1 MTYESGIDSA
11 LIGNAAMLHVE
22 IINPS
27 TRAVVYDIYKHFDTA
42 WPAVVGGGPP
52 DPKQVATYPGRFPGD
67 YRVKVSVASAVPP
80 VGEPPSSG
88 FPDAKRVNYH
98 DGEGVQLSD
107 TERPWKLCVNPM
119 AAEPCSL
126 EVTLKRS
133 FTTDSAEMELQD
145 WSEPPCFTKQYE
157 GGCATD
163 ETFMLFEYTPGT
175 TQFVTAFKM
184 DALVPG
190 IRKDDTGGVIAV
202 EPWSVSIDVVP
213 GSADALRSAMGLPGA
228 NSITPIAGDQTCRTY
243 EQADAHAK
251 TLGYRHN
258 NAHTVK
264 NQFPLAQPFIA
275 TKDTLYTIRVK
286 LGRGV
291 TAPACAKAADAF
303 AIGILGRDAGN
314 CKEQCTL
321 YGMPPVGGVD
331 SDCILGCKGA
341 HPTLVTDPNLCA
353 EMVCCGKS
361 LCGSTTD
368 FSAKNVNC
376 AGGDASGA
384 EIGCSFA
391 ASLHSASNDDWLNGK
406 SRTCDAYGELYNLID
421 HNKATGTGDH
431 GIGLEPPL
439 QEDAPGHAAGSKIAI
454 SCVGEKPL
462 LEGAC
467 DTYTCD
473 RGTYVGSAGGKFE
486 GCQFQDHCIQ
496 GCMRSD
502 LEDEKKNF
510 LMNTLESV
518 VEPFSKTQTEHTIL
532 CNPNPTSMDLDG
544 AYEGSATYVCNFE
557 PTSDGGVYVWE
568 QVLGDGKGTGKCTYV
583 AAVVTTQAPI
593 TLDPA
598 DGMDIDAA
606 GNIVKRTSTLT
617 STTVTTE
624 NEGAKT
630 TTTTTVVLV
639 ERPAIE
645 VSWSDVDFDV
655 LTTQQLYRWRS
666 KTEDVLTNNTNL
678 ERNDILFFTYETDG
692 TNSNATVHFK
702 EAAVTNAEVQV
713 ASEELAKYLVTAAV
727 QISSAIAERKHSSMT
742 ATFATTSMYSA
753 NLADLKRV
761 DPLMTAAASGGPD
774 GGDGYDN
781 DEISI
786 NYDEDTVV
794 ASKLT
799 GGEKFGLA
807 ILIILIIAMIASIG
821 YMAHKMQTHPKYKK
835 QSAYSGEGQAS
846 IPMMELDPFNQS
858 SSSTDAVNKP
868 RSIHAMR
875 RQSQLAAQQ
884 SQANAYAGNGGP
896 ATTFLRT
903 SSGQNFAPGQSTV
916 ESQFNRAPTQRP
928 AVQNVPRQLT
938 DYPSAPK
945 AGVAQ
950 GNQRKTVQLRPQ
962 PPRAT
967 AVTSAEPFGAGGV
980 GRSITEQAEL
990 GLEELEPAVFGTA
1003 AGQQSVRARPQSGI
1017 AGTAQVGFTNAD
1029 QLSMDA
1035 TIAEGSGAAEPEVFL

>member
-11 LIGNAAMLHVE
+11 LIGKAAMLHVE

-27 TRAVVYDIYKHFDTA
+27 TQAVVYDIYKHFDTA
-42 WPAVVGGGPP
+42 WPDVVGGGPP
-52 DPKQVATYPGRFPGD
+52 DPKQVTTYPGRFPGD
-67 YRVKVSVASAVPP
+67 YRVKVSVASAVPA

-126 EVTLKRS
+126 EVTLQRS

-163 ETFMLFEYTPGT
+163 ETFMFFEYTPGT

-190 IRKDDTGGVIAV
+190 IRKDDTGGLIAV
-202 EPWSVSIDVVP
+202 EPWSVTIDVLP

-243 EQADAHAK
+243 EKSDAHAK
-251 TLGYRHN
+251 TLGYRHS

-321 YGMPPVGGVD
+321 YGMPPVNGVD

-361 LCGSTTD
+361 LCGSTAE

-384 EIGCSFA
+384 ETGCSFA
-391 ASLHSASNDDWLNGK
+391 ASSHSASNDNWLNGK

-439 QEDAPGHAAGSKIAI
+439 QEDAPGHAAGSKIEI

-462 LEGAC
+462 AFGAC

-473 RGTYVGSAGGKFE
+473 RGTYVGSEGGKFE

-502 LEDEKKNF
+502 LADEKKDF
-510 LMNTLESV
+510 
-518 VEPFSKTQTEHTIL
+518 FDEHVGIR
-532 CNPNPTSMDLDG
+532 
-544 AYEGSATYVCNFE
+544 
-557 PTSDGGVYVWE
+557 GG
-568 QVLGDGKGTGKCTYV
+568 
-583 AAVVTTQAPI
+583 
-593 TLDPA
+593 
-598 DGMDIDAA
+598 
-606 GNIVKRTSTLT
+606 
-617 STTVTTE
+617 
-624 NEGAKT
+624 
-630 TTTTTVVLV
+630 
-639 ERPAIE
+639 
-645 VSWSDVDFDV
+645 
-655 LTTQQLYRWRS
+655 
-666 KTEDVLTNNTNL
+666 
-678 ERNDILFFTYETDG
+678 
-692 TNSNATVHFK
+692 
-702 EAAVTNAEVQV
+702 
-713 ASEELAKYLVTAAV
+713 
-727 QISSAIAERKHSSMT
+727 
-742 ATFATTSMYSA
+742 
-753 NLADLKRV
+753 
-761 DPLMTAAASGGPD
+761 
-774 GGDGYDN
+774 
-781 DEISI
+781 
-786 NYDEDTVV
+786 
-794 ASKLT
+794 
-799 GGEKFGLA
+799 
-807 ILIILIIAMIASIG
+807 
-821 YMAHKMQTHPKYKK
+821 
-835 QSAYSGEGQAS
+835 
-846 IPMMELDPFNQS
+846 
-858 SSSTDAVNKP
+858 
-868 RSIHAMR
+868 
-875 RQSQLAAQQ
+875 
-884 SQANAYAGNGGP
+884 
-896 ATTFLRT
+896 
-903 SSGQNFAPGQSTV
+903 
-916 ESQFNRAPTQRP
+916 
-928 AVQNVPRQLT
+928 
-938 DYPSAPK
+938 
-945 AGVAQ
+945 
-950 GNQRKTVQLRPQ
+950 
-962 PPRAT
+962 
-967 AVTSAEPFGAGGV
+967 
-980 GRSITEQAEL
+980 
-990 GLEELEPAVFGTA
+990 AVFKNEDRA
-1003 AGQQSVRARPQSGI
+1003 HHPLQSKPNR
-1017 AGTAQVGFTNAD
+1017 D
-1029 QLSMDA
+1029 
-1035 TIAEGSGAAEPEVFL
+1035 GSERRV